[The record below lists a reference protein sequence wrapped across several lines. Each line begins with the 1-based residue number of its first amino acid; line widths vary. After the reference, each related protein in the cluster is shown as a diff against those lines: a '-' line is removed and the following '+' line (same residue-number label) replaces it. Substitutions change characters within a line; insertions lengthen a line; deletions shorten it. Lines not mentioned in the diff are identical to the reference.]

1 MDYVQCLA
9 HPKQRNWVA
18 SGGFDRMIKLWD
30 LNRERQDP
38 IITLSPPEE
47 SNTKASVYSI
57 ATDAAGSFIASGS
70 PEKVIRLWDPRSG
83 KRTGKLVGHTDNI
96 RNILISE
103 DGRYVSDKFLF
114 CFLPLIYVAGSN
126 RICGRIHQTLVSS
139 FGESVYS
146 HIFSPH
152 RVCMVTSVLSSIP
165 INLLFWRSRWTRL
178 SRRYGRMRIL
188 IRG

>member
-9 HPKQRNWVA
+9 HAKQQSWVA

-38 IITLSPPEE
+38 IITFSPPEE
-47 SNTKASVYSI
+47 SNTKASVYAM

-83 KRTGKLVGHTDNI
+83 KRTAKLVGHTDNI
-96 RNILISE
+96 RSIIISE
-103 DGRYVSDKFLF
+103 DGRYVSGKLLF
-114 CFLPLIYVAGSN
+114 CFLPLIYVVGSN
-126 RICGRIHQTLVSS
+126 RICRRIHQTLVPS

-146 HIFSPH
+146 HIFSSH
-152 RVCMVTSVLSSIP
+152 RVRMVTSILSSIP
-165 INLLFWRSRWTRL
+165 INLLFGGPRWTRL
-178 SRRYGRMRIL
+178 SR
-188 IRG
+188 

>member
-1 MDYVQCLA
+1 MPLAVVSCSSDETVKAWNPHDGAGAADTVVLGRHMDYVQCLA
-9 HPKQRNWVA
+9 HSKQQKWVA

-47 SNTKASVYSI
+47 SNTKASVYAI

-96 RNILISE
+96 RSILLSE
-103 DGRYVSDKFLF
+103 DGRYVSDK
-114 CFLPLIYVAGSN
+114 
-126 RICGRIHQTLVSS
+126 
-139 FGESVYS
+139 
-146 HIFSPH
+146 IFSAVH
-152 RVCMVTSVLSSIP
+152 H
-165 INLLFWRSRWTRL
+165 
-178 SRRYGRMRIL
+178 
-188 IRG
+188 